1 MHYFRWGPLPEGKHR
16 ASFGVTS
23 QVLAQSSQ
31 DKGDI
36 PGGSK
41 LQLGYY
47 QVVVWMWST
56 RDSLRG
62 LWSPFKPEKAPGSF
76 SISSHPWVVVFPD
89 GASRKEPA
97 CNAGDLRDAGL
108 IPGLGRFPGGGN
120 GNPLQDSC
128 LENRTARG
136 AWQATVAGVAHSWTW
151 LSSWAP
157 VLQEDTF
164 SLCVLLLLSFGT
176 AAFVPSWL
184 VLPPYLLSG
193 VHGVRLRGSQS
204 EQGLKTCASPL
215 LCP

>member
-97 CNAGDLRDAGL
+97 CNAGDLRDAFDPWVGK
-108 IPGLGRFPGGGN
+108 IPWRRKWQPTPGFSPGESHGQRS
-120 GNPLQDSC
+120 L
-128 LENRTARG
+128 
-136 AWQATVAGVAHSWTW
+136 AGYSRWSRA
-151 LSSWAP
+151 
-157 VLQEDTF
+157 
-164 SLCVLLLLSFGT
+164 
-176 AAFVPSWL
+176 
-184 VLPPYLLSG
+184 
-193 VHGVRLRGSQS
+193 
-204 EQGLKTCASPL
+204 
-215 LCP
+215 